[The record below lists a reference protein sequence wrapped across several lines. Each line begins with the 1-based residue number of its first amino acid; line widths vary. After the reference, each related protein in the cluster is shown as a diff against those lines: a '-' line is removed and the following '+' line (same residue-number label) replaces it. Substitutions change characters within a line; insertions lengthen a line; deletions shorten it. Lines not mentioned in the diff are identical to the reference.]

1 MIDDDPG
8 PAANEAACPRC
19 AATAAAAKAEV
30 GRVAKACVEQLGRVT
45 DDVIGLIREAR
56 ATEKVALHAWKAATD
71 LSSDATTMA
80 SPASRTEWRLQ
91 FETDSRDT
99 LVAGNERC
107 KPTGDGR
114 WEHTVTLPFREKEY
128 REFAAKAE
136 AKGADNVRLSKRTAV
151 RTTTRGEWEDA

>member
-1 MIDDDPG
+1 MIDDDLSPVT
-8 PAANEAACPRC
+8 NEADCPRC
-19 AATAAAAKAEV
+19 AATTAAAKAEV
-30 GRVAKACVEQLGRVT
+30 GLVAKACIEQLGRVA
-45 DDVIGLIREAR
+45 DSIIGLVREAH
-56 ATEKVALHAWKAATD
+56 ASEKVALYAWKAATD
-71 LSSDATTMA
+71 LSGDATTTA
-80 SPASRTEWRLQ
+80 SPATRTEWRLQ

-136 AKGADNVRLSKRTAV
+136 AKGADNVRLSKRVAV